1 MVLFCP
7 QVKFFHSNATVKIC
21 HNSIASIED
30 NNGKQA
36 LIHDNKSR
44 VLFEAYK
51 ERLGTL
57 EFTNMAFDLSSLM
70 HSSEDLSSLED
81 PFSPEEIN
89 SIVANLPSRKS
100 PGLYGFNMDIIHV
113 KMLAHNIS

>member
-1 MVLFCP
+1 
-7 QVKFFHSNATVKIC
+7 VKFFHSIATVKIC

-89 SIVANLPSRKS
+89 SIVANLPSGKS